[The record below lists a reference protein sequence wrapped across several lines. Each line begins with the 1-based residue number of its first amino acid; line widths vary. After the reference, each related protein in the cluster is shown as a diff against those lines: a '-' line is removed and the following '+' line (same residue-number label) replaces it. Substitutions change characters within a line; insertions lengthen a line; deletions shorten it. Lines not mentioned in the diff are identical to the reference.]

1 MINGVC
7 INTDSALYYSILQV
21 FWAYIV
27 GMLTSLG
34 KMKLD
39 RIHST
44 LKMFALQS
52 TGGKECTQVRIPFRN
67 KSAQY
72 ALGFAYKEHG

>member
-1 MINGVC
+1 MAAAFLCYDLVLARNVF
-7 INTDSALYYSILQV
+7 LFMQV

-34 KMKLD
+34 RMKLD

-44 LKMFALQS
+44 LKMFAMQG
-52 TGGKECTQVRIPFRN
+52 TGGKEFSQVISLMLIF
-67 KSAQY
+67 
-72 ALGFAYKEHG
+72 

>member
-1 MINGVC
+1 MYIVPVIYLTTHLSG
-7 INTDSALYYSILQV
+7 YSKGTVHYDPMQV

-39 RIHST
+39 RIHSM
-44 LKMFALQS
+44 LKMFALQG
-52 TGGKECTQVRIPFRN
+52 TGGKECSQVR
-67 KSAQY
+67 K
-72 ALGFAYKEHG
+72 HD